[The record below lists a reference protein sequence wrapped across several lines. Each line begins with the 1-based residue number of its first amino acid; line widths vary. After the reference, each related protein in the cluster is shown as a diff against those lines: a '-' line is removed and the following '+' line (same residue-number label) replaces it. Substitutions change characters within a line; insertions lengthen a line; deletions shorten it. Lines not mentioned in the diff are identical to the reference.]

1 MVYEA
6 IRWDDLETELSRTFQ
21 PATPIS
27 EQRFFRGRR
36 GPMRRVIDAVNQSG
50 QHVIVYGERGVG
62 KTSLA
67 NVLTDYLRPLSS
79 ESIASVKINCFRE
92 TTFDSIWQAIFSELA
107 ISTDEVGLTVTPSDV
122 VSALQRERKLILI
135 VDEFDR
141 IEDPDVDAMFA
152 DTIKALSDFDVDT
165 TLVIL
170 GVADDVD
177 DLIYEHE
184 SIDRCLLQLHLPRMP
199 FEELKDIV
207 TLGFEAVG
215 MQIGEDAASDICTVS
230 LGLPHYTHALS
241 LNSGR
246 AAIDR
251 SNAGVDSRDV
261 QRAIDLLTRESQQT
275 MIRKFDTATAS
286 PRRENFFF
294 QVLLA
299 CALAETDHLGYFRA
313 ANVREPY
320 SQIMGRR
327 YDIPSFVRHLHDLA
341 HEKRGEVLQRLGER
355 HNYRFRFADPMLQ
368 PYVLMHGLKRG
379 LVGLADIAPPN
390 GE

>member
-1 MVYEA
+1 MVDE
-6 IRWDDLETELSRTFQ
+6 IIQRDDLEGRLSQTFQ

-27 EQRFFRGRR
+27 EQGFFRGRR
-36 GPMRRVIDAVNQSG
+36 GPMRRVIDAVNQPG

-67 NVLTDYLRPLSS
+67 NVLTDYLRPFTS
-79 ESIASVKINCFRE
+79 ESFANAKLNCFRE
-92 TTFDSIWQAIFSELA
+92 TSFDSIWHTFFNELS
-107 ISTDEVGLTVTPSDV
+107 ISPHDGGQRITPADV
-122 VSALQRERKLILI
+122 VAALQSERKLILV

-141 IEDPDVDAMFA
+141 VEDPDVDAMFA
-152 DTIKALSDFDVDT
+152 DTIKALSDFNVDT
-165 TLVIL
+165 TIVIL

-184 SIDRCLLQLHLPRMP
+184 SIDRCLLQLHLPRMQ

-207 TLGFEAVG
+207 TLGFESVG
-215 MQIGEDAASDICTVS
+215 MLIDDNAASDICTVS

-241 LNSGR
+241 LNAGR

-251 SNAGVDSRDV
+251 GSASVEPEDV
-261 QRAIDLLTRESQQT
+261 QRAIDVLIRESQQT
-275 MIRKFDTATAS
+275 IIRKFDTATAS

-299 CALAETDHLGYFRA
+299 CALAETDGLGYFRA
-313 ANVREPY
+313 ADVREPY
-320 SQIMGRR
+320 SRIMGRR
-327 YDIPSFVRHLHDLA
+327 YEIPAFVRHLHDLA
-341 HEKRGEVLQRLGER
+341 NEKRGEVLQRLGEL

-368 PYVLMHGLKRG
+368 PYVLMHGLKKG
-379 LVGLADIAPPN
+379 LVGLGDIR
-390 GE
+390 EK

>member
-1 MVYEA
+1 
-6 IRWDDLETELSRTFQ
+6 
-21 PATPIS
+21 
-27 EQRFFRGRR
+27 
-36 GPMRRVIDAVNQSG
+36 MRRVIDAVNQPG

-67 NVLTDYLRPLSS
+67 NVLTDYLRPFSS
-79 ESIASVKINCFRE
+79 ENAASVKLNCFRE
-92 TTFDSIWQAIFSELA
+92 SSFNSIWQTFFNEL
-107 ISTDEVGLTVTPSDV
+107 SVSPHGVGLTITPADV
-122 VSALQRERKLILI
+122 VAALREERKLVLV

-141 IEDPDVDAMFA
+141 IEDPGVDALFA

-184 SIDRCLLQLHLPRMP
+184 SIDRCLLQLHLPRMQ

-215 MQIGEDAASDICTVS
+215 MSIGDAPASDICGIS

-241 LNSGR
+241 LNAGR

-251 SNAGVDSRDV
+251 GSETVESGDV
-261 QRAIDLLTRESQQT
+261 QRAIDVLIRESQQT
-275 MIRKFDTATAS
+275 IIRKFDTATAS

-299 CALAETDHLGYFRA
+299 CALAETDSLGYFRA
-313 ANVREPY
+313 AGVREPY
-320 SQIMGRR
+320 SRIMGRR
-327 YDIPSFVRHLHDLA
+327 YEIPAYVRHLHDLA
-341 HEKRGEVLQRLGER
+341 NEKRGEVLQRLGEL
-355 HNYRFRFADPMLQ
+355 HNYRFRFADPILQ

-379 LVGLADIAPPN
+379 LVEMGDVREN
-390 GE
+390 